1 MGFLTKLFGKKNRN
15 EDIPAE
21 ELPAEQ
27 AGEDPD
33 GEGALTAEE
42 EAAAEAA
49 EQAFFAEHPEIAG
62 EDILDEE
69 LRLEQ
74 EQQEREAAEE
84 AESADS
90 TGSAGNAEDVAEPA
104 EEPAEEPVES
114 EPADAPAEA
123 VAAEDTTTKKSFWGR
138 LRAGLTKTRNA
149 LFAPVDS
156 LLRNFT
162 KVDED
167 LLEELEEILISADV
181 GMTATEEILDQLRD
195 RIRDGRLKE
204 KEQVMDA
211 LREIMTGMIGESQPL
226 RLETSPSVILVI
238 GVNGAGKTTSIGK
251 ISKRLKLQG
260 KRVVVAAADTFRA
273 AAAEQ
278 LSVWAER
285 AGVPIIK
292 HGEGADPAAVVFDA
306 IASFKAKG
314 CDLLLCDTAGRLHN
328 KKNLMSELEKIRRVI
343 ARELPGVHTEVLL
356 VLDATTGQNAIAQA
370 RVFGESAGLTG
381 VVLTKLD
388 GTAKGGMTV
397 AIKQELGLPVRF
409 VGVGE
414 GIDDLQPFDADA
426 FARALIGA

>member
-90 TGSAGNAEDVAEPA
+90 TGSAESTGNAEDMAEPA

-114 EPADAPAEA
+114 ESADVPAEA

-138 LRAGLTKTRNA
+138 LRAGLTKTRNT

-181 GMTATEEILDQLRD
+181 GMTAT
-195 RIRDGRLKE
+195 
-204 KEQVMDA
+204 
-211 LREIMTGMIGESQPL
+211 
-226 RLETSPSVILVI
+226 
-238 GVNGAGKTTSIGK
+238 
-251 ISKRLKLQG
+251 
-260 KRVVVAAADTFRA
+260 
-273 AAAEQ
+273 
-278 LSVWAER
+278 
-285 AGVPIIK
+285 
-292 HGEGADPAAVVFDA
+292 
-306 IASFKAKG
+306 
-314 CDLLLCDTAGRLHN
+314 
-328 KKNLMSELEKIRRVI
+328 
-343 ARELPGVHTEVLL
+343 
-356 VLDATTGQNAIAQA
+356 
-370 RVFGESAGLTG
+370 
-381 VVLTKLD
+381 
-388 GTAKGGMTV
+388 
-397 AIKQELGLPVRF
+397 
-409 VGVGE
+409 
-414 GIDDLQPFDADA
+414 
-426 FARALIGA
+426 

>member
-1 MGFLTKLFGKKNRN
+1 MTEKRSLFSR
-15 EDIPAE
+15 
-21 ELPAEQ
+21 LR
-27 AGEDPD
+27 D
-33 GEGALTAEE
+33 GLFKSREHMSMAM
-42 EAAAEAA
+42 EAAV
-49 EQAFFAEHPEIAG
+49 QDDRPI
-62 EDILDEE
+62 
-69 LRLEQ
+69 
-74 EQQEREAAEE
+74 
-84 AESADS
+84 
-90 TGSAGNAEDVAEPA
+90 
-104 EEPAEEPVES
+104 
-114 EPADAPAEA
+114 
-123 VAAEDTTTKKSFWGR
+123 
-138 LRAGLTKTRNA
+138 
-149 LFAPVDS
+149 
-156 LLRNFT
+156 
-162 KVDED
+162 DED
-167 LLEELEEILISADV
+167 LYDDL
-181 GMTATEEILDQLRD
+181 
-195 RIRDGRLKE
+195 
-204 KEQVMDA
+204 MDA
-211 LREIMTGMIGESQPL
+211 LILSDMGASCAGEAIERL
-226 RLETSPSVILVI
+226 RGRVKQDKLRYAPEAKEALKHILVEMLEVEKPALHWPMI
-238 GVNGAGKTTSIGK
+238 ILMVGVNGVGKTTTIGK
-251 ISKRLKLQG
+251 LALRFQG
-260 KRVVVAAADTFRA
+260 LGRTIILCAADTFRA